1 LAALALVAAGCGSS
15 EKKRAVEPA
24 ATGPAGV
31 VRVALADVLWP
42 LDPAR
47 ARTRDEIVVARA
59 LFATPLRPGL
69 RPGLCSSWTREGA
82 GWRFHCRH
90 AGAIARELR
99 RAHLAKAT
107 VRAGSLS
114 IPDPRAPEIL
124 TEAAA
129 APPSVPGPFRL
140 ISARPTKLVLERRG
154 LRLEIR
160 KLDPEAALRQ
170 YRAGKLDEAPVP
182 LGDVQALLRD
192 PRLALDV
199 HVHRLLAVDV
209 VAARPGGALDRF
221 PKVRQVYDD
230 TADRADYQAL
240 VPELEAP
247 PAESLSPP
255 PKGAKIARAA
265 ALAFARA
272 RKQIGSLPKVAV
284 RFAEPGNP
292 DLAYGEKLLVAAWR
306 DIGLGAYIS
315 KGRPDATFERVLAAY
330 PRTAALRQAVGSRK
344 IIPISWVVDSRL
356 VSRRLGGWREDDLGA
371 VDYTRLRSL
380 ASSRSR

>member
-31 VRVALADVLWP
+31 VRIALADVLWP

-107 VRAGSLS
+107 VRPGSLS